1 MKEQT
6 RVYCEAFIEN
16 RDAVKKEFSLEN
28 GMAHLACAAVY
39 AAENKRVAETDLKNA
54 KALLKKNVG
63 LFSNFRGTAKMPIIS
78 MLAASE
84 NPEQV
89 LEDGLKIYGMLKKKL
104 HASEYMAYAA
114 ITVARLA
121 EAEQYENIV
130 LRTEKIYKGLKAEHP
145 FLTSKEDDAMCVLMA
160 MSDKADDVLLAET
173 ENCYCRL
180 KGQIASSNP
189 TLSLACVLA
198 LYDGAAESKCERTIA
213 LYEAFRE
220 AGCKYGKEY
229 ELPTLGVLAMA
240 GGSIEELVAD
250 VAEIDK
256 WLAGQKGFGVL
267 GSVNK
272 KQRLMYAGF
281 LAQKEASGAGT
292 MQTTAVNGTI
302 SMLIAQQMAMCA
314 VIAASS
320 AAAASAASN

>member
-6 RVYCEAFIEN
+6 RAYCEEFIEN
-16 RDAVKKEFSLEN
+16 RDAIKREFSLEN
-28 GMAHLACAAVY
+28 GMTYLACAAVY
-39 AAENKRVAETDLKNA
+39 AAENKRVEETDLKKA

-78 MLAASE
+78 MLAVSE

-89 LEDGLKIYGMLKKKL
+89 LEDALMIYGMLKKKL

-121 EAEQYENIV
+121 KAEEYENIV
-130 LRTEKIYKGLKAEHP
+130 LRTEKIYNGLKAEHP

-160 MSDKADDVLLAET
+160 MSDIADDALIAET
-173 ENCYCRL
+173 EKCYRKL
-180 KGQIASSNP
+180 KGRIAPANP

-198 LYDGAAESKCERTIA
+198 LCDGPAESKCQRTIA
-213 LYEAFRE
+213 LYEALRE

-240 GGSIEELVAD
+240 EENAEELVAD
-250 VAEIDK
+250 VVEIDK

-272 KQRLMYAGF
+272 KQRLMYAGL
-281 LAQKEASGAGT
+281 LAQKEALGVSA
-292 MQTTAVNGTI
+292 MRTTAVNGTI

-314 VIAASS
+314 AIAAGS